1 MDLAADGWSGIAVR
15 EVACTP
21 AFGTKYFC
29 QILHGA
35 FKLKASSG
43 LFSKKI
49 NVREIPVGDETIVT
63 PAGTPPEA
71 PSASDNLTQT
81 SEPLVENPG
90 EQKLGS
96 DSAPDLA
103 RPKNTTDPVNKTQLE
118 IDKLELEIAALK
130 YKRSFLG
137 KAQDGIIAIGPLA
150 ALFAL
155 LWTIHAGLLQ
165 QEQQRLDAVSGRFER
180 AYAKLGSQLPSERS
194 SGVAQLSALLHTD
207 GGSRDQ
213 EMLTALVNQL
223 ALDDNPAVGSAI
235 LNLFENLDK
244 GTGKAALDSA
254 LQSVVHLQN
263 VLVQSSGLTPYELS
277 TAWRDERGQFL
288 ITPSYDPKGIRDPQP
303 VSEYGQLDLENLFAL
318 KSALVSLMKAGA
330 TAREMSGIFCPHCD
344 FGQLGVDA
352 SGVSFRNAIL
362 NDSKWNGLR
371 MERADFQDAIL
382 DRSTFWASNLQH
394 ANFNQDK
401 FNRNRQLSVE
411 DRVYRYAIPTNR
423 VLVGGM
429 EGTPDFTCADLSNA
443 TFENYPLLV
452 RAADAQPV
460 DATKQWR
467 PIDWSIFYRGA
478 DVTGTDFANAREI
491 VLEPIKPGRGKLP
504 PYVSMSLVTGPRGAR
519 YQYYARDEFLDFLKF
534 PSFNQKYI
542 AENGNSD
549 VDAMAVALSETKNY
563 EKANLPAG
571 VLPLIQANPA
581 SHRSTEE
588 FCNRWRN
595 DIKRDQGKYA
605 ASSH

>member
-1 MDLAADGWSGIAVR
+1 M
-15 EVACTP
+15 
-21 AFGTKYFC
+21 
-29 QILHGA
+29 
-35 FKLKASSG
+35 
-43 LFSKKI
+43 
-49 NVREIPVGDETIVT
+49 GDETIVP
-63 PAGTPPEA
+63 PAGTPPAA
-71 PSASDNLTQT
+71 PSASGKVTQA
-81 SEPLVENPG
+81 SEARTESTG
-90 EQKLGS
+90 EQKSGS
-96 DSAPDLA
+96 DTACDQA
-103 RPKNTTDPVNKTQLE
+103 GPKNTADPANKTQLE
-118 IDKLELEIAALK
+118 VDKLSLEIEALK

-137 KAQDGIIAIGPLA
+137 RTQDGIIAIGPLA

-235 LNLFENLDK
+235 VNLFQNLDNQ
-244 GTGKAALDSA
+244 TGKAALDSA
-254 LQSVVHLQN
+254 LLNVVQLQN
-263 VLVQSSGLTPYELS
+263 VLTHSSGLTPYELS
-277 TAWRDERGQFL
+277 TARRDERGQFL
-288 ITPSYDPKGIRDPQP
+288 ITPSYDPKGIRNPQP

-318 KSALVSLMKAGA
+318 KSALMSLLKAGA
-330 TAREMSGIFCPHCD
+330 TTKDMSGIFCPHCD
-344 FGQLGVDA
+344 FGQLGVDRG
-352 SGVSFRNAIL
+352 GVSFRNAIL
-362 NDSKWNGLR
+362 NNSKWNGLR

-394 ANFNQDK
+394 ANFNQDT
-401 FNRNRQLSVE
+401 FNRNRQLDVE

-467 PIDWSIFYRGA
+467 PIDWSFFYRGA
-478 DVTGTDFANAREI
+478 DVTGTDFAHIREI
-491 VLEPIKPGRGKLP
+491 VLEPIKPGRGNLS
-504 PYVSMSLVTGPRGAR
+504 PYVSMNLVTGPTGAR
-519 YQYYARDEFLDFLKF
+519 YQYYARDESLDFLKF

-542 AENGNSD
+542 AENGSSD
-549 VDAMAVALSETKNY
+549 LDAVAVALSETKNY
-563 EKANLPAG
+563 EKANLPPG

-595 DIKRDQGKYA
+595 DIKRDQGKHA

>member
-1 MDLAADGWSGIAVR
+1 VD
-15 EVACTP
+15 
-21 AFGTKYFC
+21 
-29 QILHGA
+29 
-35 FKLKASSG
+35 
-43 LFSKKI
+43 
-49 NVREIPVGDETIVT
+49 DETIVPPAAT
-63 PAGTPPEA
+63 PPPVPPAGGSGKA
-71 PSASDNLTQT
+71 A
-81 SEPLVENPG
+81 SEPTNASAEELKAASNKEPEKPVSE
-90 EQKLGS
+90 K
-96 DSAPDLA
+96 APDPA
-103 RPKNTTDPVNKTQLE
+103 TKPQLE
-118 IDKLELEIAALK
+118 VDKLALEIEALR
-130 YKRSFLG
+130 YKRSLLG
-137 KAQDGIIAIGPLA
+137 RAQDGVIAIGPLA

-223 ALDDNPAVGSAI
+223 ALDDNPAVGNAI
-235 LNLFENLDK
+235 LNLFQNLDK

-254 LQSVVHLQN
+254 LQNAVQLQN
-263 VLVQSSGLTPYELS
+263 VLVHSSGLTPYELS

-288 ITPSYDPKGIRDPQP
+288 FTPAYDPKGIRNPQP
-303 VSEYGQLDLENLFAL
+303 VSDYGQLDLENLFAL
-318 KSALVSLMKAGA
+318 KSALISLLKAGA
-330 TAREMSGIFCPHCD
+330 ATQDMSGIFCPHCD

-352 SGVSFRNAIL
+352 KGVSFRNAIL
-362 NDSKWNGLR
+362 NDSKWDGLR
-371 MERADFQDAIL
+371 MERADFEDAIL

-401 FNRNRQLSVE
+401 FNRNRQLDVE
-411 DRVYRYAIPTNR
+411 DRVYRNAIPTNR

-452 RAADAQPV
+452 RAADAQPI
-460 DATKQWR
+460 DTSKSWR

-478 DVTGTDFANAREI
+478 DITGTNFADVREI
-491 VLEPIKPGRGKLP
+491 VLEPIKPGRGKLD
-504 PYVSMSLVTGPRGAR
+504 PYVSMNLVTGPTAAR
-519 YQYYARDEFLDFLKF
+519 YQYYARDESLVLLQYA
-534 PSFNQKYI
+534 SINQKYI
-542 AENGNSD
+542 ESENGRSD
-549 VDAMAVALSETKNY
+549 VDAVAAALSETKNY

-588 FCNRWRN
+588 FCKRWR
-595 DIKRDQGKYA
+595 DSIQRSRGKHA